1 MRENQFSDTCNSLLM
16 ENLSLIVIRYE
27 HIIDVQKIGLF
38 SRIISVKYQSIVTFW
53 NASRSTGGEALA

>member
-1 MRENQFSDTCNSLLM
+1 M

-38 SRIISVKYQSIVTFW
+38 SRIISVKYQSIVTF
-53 NASRSTGGEALA
+53 